1 MKSTLKAAAVA
12 LGASLLGLGII
23 AGMIWIGAQA
33 ASAKSLTGCYGG
45 AAAGYAVTLANTGL
59 DVPGGNV
66 ITVDGL
72 GSQGAAGT
80 VTAGCDLSIDRFVF
94 GAWGTHT
101 WHDQAIEITAS
112 NGAVSAKVDLS
123 TSWALGGRV
132 GFMFSPDAMLYAKA
146 AYTRANFGDIVVTT
160 PGGSGS
166 LAMPELDGWLIGAG
180 AELATPISNLYVDAS
195 YSFSRYDRA
204 SLPIAG
210 TPATLNVAPDV
221 HEARLGLLYRF
232 AFPAN

>member
-45 AAAGYAVTLANTGL
+45 ASVGYAVTLANTGL

-72 GSQGAAGT
+72 GSQGPAGSI
-80 VTAGCDLSIDRFVF
+80 TAGCDVSIDRFVF
-94 GAWGTHT
+94 GAWGAHT
-101 WHDQAIEITAS
+101 WHDQAIKIDAMG
-112 NGAVSAKVDLS
+112 GAVSAKLDLS
-123 TSWALGGRV
+123 TSWALGGRI
-132 GFMFSPDAMLYAKA
+132 GFMFSPDALLYAKA
-146 AYTRANFGDIVVTT
+146 GFTRANFGDIVVAT
-160 PGGSGS
+160 PGGGGS
-166 LAMPELDGWLIGAG
+166 LSMPDLDGWLIGGG

-195 YSFSRYDRA
+195 YTFSRYDRA
-204 SLPIAG
+204 SLAIAG
-210 TPATLNVAPDV
+210 TPATLTVAPDV